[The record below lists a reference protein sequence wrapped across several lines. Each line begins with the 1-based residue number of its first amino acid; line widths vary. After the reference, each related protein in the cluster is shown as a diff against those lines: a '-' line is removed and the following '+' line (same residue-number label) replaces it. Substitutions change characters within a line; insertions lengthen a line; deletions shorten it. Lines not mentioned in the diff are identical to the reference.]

1 MIPDYYAWFFS
12 QRSTLMLYEQK
23 EQAISLVKKHGMY
36 MYIMVE
42 NDIFVIPRGS
52 NLPADLLSSVR

>member
-1 MIPDYYAWFFS
+1 
-12 QRSTLMLYEQK
+12 MLYQQK

-52 NLPADLLSSVR
+52 NLPADLLSSVQ